1 MTDLSEV
8 EVDAL
13 AERIA
18 IRIVERLRTPASE
31 PVVTTGLL
39 SKGDLA
45 HALRRSTPTIDRWTK
60 QGMPFNDMGSYRLY
74 DLAACRCWVAG
85 RPRPGRP
92 VKVAP
97 PRALSSSALPSGVEL
112 RTRRGGT

>member
-18 IRIVERLRTPASE
+18 VKIVDRLRAPASE

-39 SKGDLA
+39 SKADLA
-45 HALRRSTPTIDRWTK
+45 HELRRSTPTIDRWTK

-74 DLAACRCWVAG
+74 DLAACRRWVAG

-92 VKVAP
+92 IKVAP
-97 PRALSSSALPSGVEL
+97 PRAACRSAPWAQK
-112 RTRRGGT
+112 TA